1 MTVTIQPALSE
12 EIRTATRAAHD
23 EAENSGFIV
32 DLMNGELPLRAYT
45 AFVVQHHAIYAVLE
59 AAVAEH
65 RNGEL
70 ADLLSPELDRMP
82 ALERDMANLEG
93 SDEIPVLPAT
103 RAYADR
109 IVAAAATPEG
119 LLAHHY
125 IRYLGDLSGGQV
137 IGRRMARTYGFEGE
151 TATEFYRFPEIDS
164 PKAYKDAYREKL
176 DALDW
181 DADRR
186 ARFIAEVS
194 DAFLAHRAIFD
205 ELEAL

>member
-12 EIRTATRAAHD
+12 EIRTATRVAHD
-23 EAENSGFIV
+23 DAENSGFIV
-32 DLMNGELPLRAYT
+32 DLMNGELPLSSYT
-45 AFVVQHHAIYAVLE
+45 AFVVQHHAIYRVLE

-65 RNGEL
+65 RDGEL
-70 ADLLSPELDRMP
+70 AALLSPELDRLP

-93 SDEIPVLPAT
+93 SEDVPVLAAT
-103 RAYADR
+103 QRYADR
-109 IVAAAATPEG
+109 ISAAATTSEG

-164 PKAYKDAYREKL
+164 PKAFKDAYREKL
-176 DALDW
+176 DELDW

-194 DAFLAHRAIFD
+194 EAFRAHREIFD

>member
-1 MTVTIQPALSE
+1 MTVTIRPALSE
-12 EIRTATRAAHD
+12 EIRTATRVAHD

-32 DLMNGELPLRAYT
+32 DLMNGELPLSAYT
-45 AFVVQHHAIYAVLE
+45 AFVAQHLAIYRVLE

-65 RNGEL
+65 RGGEL
-70 ADLLSPELDRMP
+70 SALLSPALDRVP
-82 ALERDMANLEG
+82 ALERDMDNLEG
-93 SDEIPVLPAT
+93 SGDVPVLPAT
-103 RAYADR
+103 RRYADR
-109 IVAAAATPEG
+109 IAAAAATPEG

-125 IRYLGDLSGGQV
+125 IRYLGALSGGKV

-151 TATEFYRFPEIDS
+151 TATEFYRFTEIDS
-164 PKAYKDAYREKL
+164 AKAFKDAYRAEL
-176 DALDW
+176 DELDW

-194 DAFLAHRAIFD
+194 WAFRAHRAIFD

>member
-1 MTVTIQPALSE
+1 
-12 EIRTATRAAHD
+12 
-23 EAENSGFIV
+23 
-32 DLMNGELPLRAYT
+32 
-45 AFVVQHHAIYAVLE
+45 
-59 AAVAEH
+59 
-65 RNGEL
+65 
-70 ADLLSPELDRMP
+70 DLLSPELDRMP

-151 TATEFYRFPEIDS
+151 TATEFYGFPEIDS
-164 PKAYKDAYREKL
+164 PKAYKDAYREK
-176 DALDW
+176 
-181 DADRR
+181 
-186 ARFIAEVS
+186 
-194 DAFLAHRAIFD
+194 
-205 ELEAL
+205 